1 MRTENDDAEAP
12 VADAQE
18 PADVED
24 FDDLEDDEARA
35 GRGGGRAGRR
45 KRRTRWTGPRKRWV
59 PIAVL
64 VVVAIGSAALTWL
77 LTTIFEHR
85 QEAKSPFTQV
95 VQLTDTTYDP
105 AVWGQNFP
113 IQYEQ
118 YKKTVED
125 TDGDFIKVDPTADD
139 PREYHTVSRIDS
151 ETRAQRM
158 WRGYAFAVDYTEPRG
173 HEWALDDQKNTKR
186 TKPPFKQPG
195 TCLNCHAS
203 MPQVYDDL
211 GDGDRR
217 AGFDAVNAMSYDE
230 AVQHASSSIAC
241 IDCHDPK
248 TMELTITRPAF
259 IEGIK
264 QAKAAEGVA
273 DFDVNRDATNEEMRT
288 YVCAQC
294 HVEYYFA
301 GEGKTLTFPWKNG
314 LTVYDEMSY
323 YDEVGWTDFT
333 HEESGAP
340 ILKAQHPDFETWSQ
354 GIHAANG
361 VTCADCHMSYNREGA
376 SKVSNHQIMS
386 PMASE
391 DTINSSCLTCHHSSA
406 SEMRERVEGIQTRW
420 QSSLNVSFTALDAL
434 ITDITT
440 AAGNG
445 SATEAQLATARDYQ
459 RKAQFIVD
467 YSFSEN
473 GRGFHAPAYSIS
485 ILNQATD
492 WARSG
497 QLALRGVE
505 VDNGVAPA
513 VSEQHLPTG
522 KK

>member
-1 MRTENDDAEAP
+1 MSTENDDAEVP
-12 VADAQE
+12 VTDAE
-18 PADVED
+18 KPADVED
-24 FDDLEDDEARA
+24 FDDDADTRA
-35 GRGGGRAGRR
+35 DRREKHAGRR
-45 KRRTRWTGPRKRWV
+45 RRRKRWTGPRRRWV
-59 PIAVL
+59 PVAVL

-77 LTTIFEHR
+77 LTTIVEHK
-85 QEAKSPFTQV
+85 QEAKWPFAQV

-105 AVWGQNFP
+105 AVWGENFP

-118 YKKTVED
+118 YKKTIED
-125 TDGDFIKVDPTADD
+125 TDGDFIKVDPTAED
-139 PREYHTVSRIDS
+139 PREYHTISRIDS
-151 ETRAQRM
+151 ETRAKRM

-173 HEWALDDQKNTKR
+173 HEWALEDQKNTKR
-186 TKPPFKQPG
+186 TAPRFKQPG

-203 MPQVYDDL
+203 MPEIYDEL
-211 GDGDRR
+211 GNGDRK
-217 AGFDAVNAMSYDE
+217 AGFDAMNAMSYDE
-230 AVQHASSSIAC
+230 AFEHASSSIAC

-259 IEGIK
+259 MEGIK
-264 QAKAAEGVA
+264 QAKAAEGIT
-273 DFDVNRDATNEEMRT
+273 DYDVNRDATNEEMRT

-301 GEGKTLTFPWKNG
+301 GEGKTLTFPWSKG

-445 SATEAQLATARDYQ
+445 SATEEQLATARDYQ

-513 VSEQHLPTG
+513 IPEQHLPTG
-522 KK
+522 KKK

>member
-1 MRTENDDAEAP
+1 MSTENDDAEVP
-12 VADAQE
+12 VTDAE
-18 PADVED
+18 KPADVED
-24 FDDLEDDEARA
+24 FDDDADTRA
-35 GRGGGRAGRR
+35 DRREKHAGRR
-45 KRRTRWTGPRKRWV
+45 KRRKRWTGPRRRWV

-77 LTTIFEHR
+77 LTTIVEHK
-85 QEAKSPFTQV
+85 QEAKWPFAQV

-105 AVWGQNFP
+105 AVWGENFP

-118 YKKTVED
+118 YKKTIED
-125 TDGDFIKVDPTADD
+125 TDGDFIKVTPTAED
-139 PREYHTVSRIDS
+139 PREYHTISRIDS
-151 ETRAQRM
+151 ETRAKRM

-173 HEWALDDQKNTKR
+173 HEWALDDQRYTGR
-186 TKPPFKQPG
+186 TAPRFKQPG

-203 MPQVYDDL
+203 MPEIYDEL
-211 GDGDRR
+211 GNGDRK
-217 AGFDAVNAMSYDE
+217 AGFDAMNAMTYGE
-230 AVQHASSSIAC
+230 AVEHASSSIAC

-259 IEGIK
+259 MEGIK
-264 QAKAAEGVA
+264 QAKAAEGIT
-273 DFDVNRDATNEEMRT
+273 DYDVNRDATNEEMRT

-301 GEGKTLTFPWKNG
+301 GEGKTLTFPWSKG
-314 LTVYDEMSY
+314 LTVYDEMNY

-340 ILKAQHPDFETWSQ
+340 ILKAQHPDFETWAQ

-361 VTCADCHMSYNREGA
+361 VTCADCHMAYNREGA

-445 SATEAQLATARDYQ
+445 SATEEQLATARDYQ

-505 VDNGVAPA
+505 VQNGVAPA
-513 VSEQHLPTG
+513 IPEQHLPTG
-522 KK
+522 KKK

>member
-1 MRTENDDAEAP
+1 MSTENDDAEVP
-12 VADAQE
+12 VTDAE
-18 PADVED
+18 KPADVED
-24 FDDLEDDEARA
+24 FDDDADTRA
-35 GRGGGRAGRR
+35 DRREKHAGRR
-45 KRRTRWTGPRKRWV
+45 RRRKRWTGPRRRWV
-59 PIAVL
+59 PVAVL

-77 LTTIFEHR
+77 LTTIVEHK
-85 QEAKSPFTQV
+85 QEAKWPFAQV

-105 AVWGQNFP
+105 AVWGENFP

-118 YKKTVED
+118 YKKTIED
-125 TDGDFIKVDPTADD
+125 TDGDFIKVDPTAED
-139 PREYHTVSRIDS
+139 PREYHTISRIDS
-151 ETRAQRM
+151 ETRAKRM

-173 HEWALDDQKNTKR
+173 HEWALDDQRYTGR
-186 TKPPFKQPG
+186 TAPRFKQPG

-203 MPQVYDDL
+203 MPEIYDEL
-211 GDGDRR
+211 GNGDRK
-217 AGFDAVNAMSYDE
+217 AGFDAMNAMSYDE
-230 AVQHASSSIAC
+230 AFEHASSSIAC

-259 IEGIK
+259 MEGIK
-264 QAKAAEGVA
+264 QAKAAEGIT
-273 DFDVNRDATNEEMRT
+273 DYDVNRDATNEEMRT

-301 GEGKTLTFPWKNG
+301 GEGKTLTFPWSKG

-445 SATEAQLATARDYQ
+445 SATEEQLATARDYQ

-513 VSEQHLPTG
+513 IPEQHLPTG
-522 KK
+522 KKK

>member
-1 MRTENDDAEAP
+1 MSTENDDAEVP
-12 VADAQE
+12 VTDAE
-18 PADVED
+18 KPADVED
-24 FDDLEDDEARA
+24 FDDDADTRA
-35 GRGGGRAGRR
+35 DRREKHAGRR
-45 KRRTRWTGPRKRWV
+45 KRRKRWTGPRRRWV

-77 LTTIFEHR
+77 LTTIVEHK
-85 QEAKSPFTQV
+85 QEAKWPFAQV

-105 AVWGQNFP
+105 AVWGENFP

-118 YKKTVED
+118 YKKTIED
-125 TDGDFIKVDPTADD
+125 TDGDFIKVTPTAED
-139 PREYHTVSRIDS
+139 PREYHTISRIDS
-151 ETRAQRM
+151 ETRAKRM

-173 HEWALDDQKNTKR
+173 HEWALDDQRYTGR
-186 TKPPFKQPG
+186 TAPRFKQPG

-203 MPQVYDDL
+203 MPEIYDEL
-211 GDGDRR
+211 GNGDRK
-217 AGFDAVNAMSYDE
+217 AGFDAMNAMSYDE
-230 AVQHASSSIAC
+230 AFEHASSSIAC

-259 IEGIK
+259 MEGIK
-264 QAKAAEGVA
+264 QAKAAEGIT
-273 DFDVNRDATNEEMRT
+273 DYDVNRDATNEEMRT

-301 GEGKTLTFPWKNG
+301 GEGKTLTFPWSKG
-314 LTVYDEMSY
+314 LTVYDEMNY

-340 ILKAQHPDFETWSQ
+340 ILKAQHPDFETWAQ

-361 VTCADCHMSYNREGA
+361 VTCADCHMAYNREGA

-445 SATEAQLATARDYQ
+445 SATEEQLATARDYQ

-505 VDNGVAPA
+505 VQNGVAPA
-513 VSEQHLPTG
+513 IPEQHLPTG
-522 KK
+522 KKK

>member
-1 MRTENDDAEAP
+1 MSTENDDAEGP
-12 VADAQE
+12 VTDAE
-18 PADVED
+18 KPADVED
-24 FDDLEDDEARA
+24 FDDDADTRA
-35 GRGGGRAGRR
+35 DRREKHAGRR
-45 KRRTRWTGPRKRWV
+45 KRRKRWTGPRRRWV

-77 LTTIFEHR
+77 LTTIVEHK
-85 QEAKSPFTQV
+85 QEAKWPFAQV

-105 AVWGQNFP
+105 AVWGENFP

-118 YKKTVED
+118 YKKTIED
-125 TDGDFIKVDPTADD
+125 TDGDFIKVDPTAED
-139 PREYHTVSRIDS
+139 PREYHTISRIDS
-151 ETRAQRM
+151 ETRAKRM

-173 HEWALDDQKNTKR
+173 HEWALEDQKNTKR

-203 MPQVYDDL
+203 MPEIYDEL
-211 GDGDRR
+211 GNGDRK
-217 AGFDAVNAMSYDE
+217 AGFDAMNAMTYGE
-230 AVQHASSSIAC
+230 AVEHASSSIAC

-259 IEGIK
+259 MEGIK
-264 QAKAAEGVA
+264 QAKAAEGIT
-273 DFDVNRDATNEEMRT
+273 DYDVNRDATNEEMRT

-301 GEGKTLTFPWKNG
+301 GEGKTLTFPWSKG
-314 LTVYDEMSY
+314 LTVYDEMNY

-340 ILKAQHPDFETWSQ
+340 ILKAQHPDFETWAQ

-445 SATEAQLATARDYQ
+445 SATEEQLATARDYQ

-505 VDNGVAPA
+505 VQNGVAPA
-513 VSEQHLPTG
+513 IPEQHLPTG
-522 KK
+522 KKK

>member
-1 MRTENDDAEAP
+1 MSTENDDAEVP
-12 VADAQE
+12 VTDAE
-18 PADVED
+18 KPADVED
-24 FDDLEDDEARA
+24 FDDDADTRA
-35 GRGGGRAGRR
+35 DRRGKRAGRR
-45 KRRTRWTGPRKRWV
+45 KRWTGPRRRWV
-59 PIAVL
+59 PVAVL
-64 VVVAIGSAALTWL
+64 VVVAVGSAALTWL
-77 LTTIFEHR
+77 LTTIVEHK
-85 QEAKSPFTQV
+85 QEAKWPFAQV

-105 AVWGQNFP
+105 AVWGENFP

-118 YKKTVED
+118 YKKTIED
-125 TDGDFIKVDPTADD
+125 TDGDFVKVTPTAED
-139 PREYHTVSRIDS
+139 PREYHTLSRIDM
-151 ETRAQRM
+151 ETRAKRM

-173 HEWALDDQKNTKR
+173 HEWALEDQKNTKR

-203 MPQVYDDL
+203 MPEVYDEL
-211 GDGDRR
+211 GNGDRK
-217 AGFDAVNAMSYDE
+217 AGFDAMNAMSYGE
-230 AVQHASSSIAC
+230 AVEHASSSIAC

-259 IEGIK
+259 MEGIK
-264 QAKAAEGVA
+264 QAKAAEGIT
-273 DFDVNRDATNEEMRT
+273 DYDVNRDATNEEMRT

-301 GEGKTLTFPWKNG
+301 GEGKTLTFPWKKG
-314 LTVYDEMSY
+314 LTVYDAMDY

-333 HEESGAP
+333 HEESGAS

-361 VTCADCHMSYNREGA
+361 VTCADCHMAYNREGA

-459 RKAQFIVD
+459 RKAQFVVD

-513 VSEQHLPTG
+513 VPEQHLPTG

>member
-1 MRTENDDAEAP
+1 MSTENDDAEVP
-12 VADAQE
+12 VTDAE
-18 PADVED
+18 KPADVED
-24 FDDLEDDEARA
+24 FDDDADTRA
-35 GRGGGRAGRR
+35 DRREKHAGRR
-45 KRRTRWTGPRKRWV
+45 RRRKRWTGPRRRWV
-59 PIAVL
+59 PVAVL

-77 LTTIFEHR
+77 LTTIVEHK
-85 QEAKSPFTQV
+85 QEAKWPFAQV

-105 AVWGQNFP
+105 AVWGENFP

-118 YKKTVED
+118 YKKTIED
-125 TDGDFIKVDPTADD
+125 TDGDFIKVDPTAED
-139 PREYHTVSRIDS
+139 PREYHTISRIDS
-151 ETRAQRM
+151 ETRAKRM

-173 HEWALDDQKNTKR
+173 HEWALDDQRYTGR
-186 TKPPFKQPG
+186 TAPRFKQPG

-203 MPQVYDDL
+203 MPEIYDEL
-211 GDGDRR
+211 GNGDRK
-217 AGFDAVNAMSYDE
+217 AGFDAMNAMTYGE
-230 AVQHASSSIAC
+230 AVEHASSSIAC

-259 IEGIK
+259 MEGIK
-264 QAKAAEGVA
+264 QAKAAEGIT
-273 DFDVNRDATNEEMRT
+273 DYDVNRDATNEEMRT

-301 GEGKTLTFPWKNG
+301 GEGKTLTFPWSKG
-314 LTVYDEMSY
+314 LTVYDEMNY

-445 SATEAQLATARDYQ
+445 SATEEQLATARDYQ

-513 VSEQHLPTG
+513 IPEQHLPTG
-522 KK
+522 KKK

>member
-1 MRTENDDAEAP
+1 MSTENDDAEVP
-12 VADAQE
+12 VTDAE
-18 PADVED
+18 KPADVED
-24 FDDLEDDEARA
+24 FDDDADTRA
-35 GRGGGRAGRR
+35 DRREKHAGRR
-45 KRRTRWTGPRKRWV
+45 RRRKRWTGPRRRWV
-59 PIAVL
+59 PVAVL

-77 LTTIFEHR
+77 LTTIVEHK
-85 QEAKSPFTQV
+85 QEAKWPFAQV

-105 AVWGQNFP
+105 AVWGENFP

-118 YKKTVED
+118 YKKTIED
-125 TDGDFIKVDPTADD
+125 TDGDFIKVDPTAED
-139 PREYHTVSRIDS
+139 PREYHTISRIDS
-151 ETRAQRM
+151 ETRAKRM

-173 HEWALDDQKNTKR
+173 HEWALDDQRYTGR
-186 TKPPFKQPG
+186 TAPRFKQPG

-203 MPQVYDDL
+203 MPEIYDEL
-211 GDGDRR
+211 GNGDRK
-217 AGFDAVNAMSYDE
+217 AGFDAMNAMSYDE
-230 AVQHASSSIAC
+230 AFEHASSSIAC

-259 IEGIK
+259 MEGIK
-264 QAKAAEGVA
+264 QAKAAEGIT
-273 DFDVNRDATNEEMRT
+273 DYDVNRDATNEEMRT

-301 GEGKTLTFPWKNG
+301 GEGKTLTFPWSKG
-314 LTVYDEMSY
+314 LTVYDEMNY

-340 ILKAQHPDFETWSQ
+340 ILKAQHPDFETWAQ

-361 VTCADCHMSYNREGA
+361 VTCADCHMAYNREGA

-386 PMASE
+386 PMANE

-459 RKAQFIVD
+459 RKAQFVVD

-513 VSEQHLPTG
+513 VPEQHLPTG

>member
-1 MRTENDDAEAP
+1 MSTENDDAEVP
-12 VADAQE
+12 VTDAE
-18 PADVED
+18 KPADVED
-24 FDDLEDDEARA
+24 FDDDADTRA
-35 GRGGGRAGRR
+35 DRREKHAGRR
-45 KRRTRWTGPRKRWV
+45 RRRKRWTGPRRRWV
-59 PIAVL
+59 PVAVL

-77 LTTIFEHR
+77 LTTIVEHK
-85 QEAKSPFTQV
+85 QEAKWPFAQV

-105 AVWGQNFP
+105 AVWGENFP

-118 YKKTVED
+118 YKKTIED
-125 TDGDFIKVDPTADD
+125 TDGDFIKVDPTAED
-139 PREYHTVSRIDS
+139 PREYHTISRIDS
-151 ETRAQRM
+151 ETRAKRM

-173 HEWALDDQKNTKR
+173 HEWALDDQRYTGR
-186 TKPPFKQPG
+186 TAPRFKQPG

-203 MPQVYDDL
+203 MPEIYDEL
-211 GDGDRR
+211 GNGDRK
-217 AGFDAVNAMSYDE
+217 AGFDAMNAMSYDE
-230 AVQHASSSIAC
+230 AFEHASSSIAC

-259 IEGIK
+259 MEGIK
-264 QAKAAEGVA
+264 QAKAAEGIT
-273 DFDVNRDATNEEMRT
+273 DYDVNRDATNEEMRT

-301 GEGKTLTFPWKNG
+301 GEGKTLTFPWSKG

-340 ILKAQHPDFETWSQ
+340 ILKAQHPDFETWAQ

-445 SATEAQLATARDYQ
+445 SATEEQLATARDYQ

-513 VSEQHLPTG
+513 IPEQHLPTG
-522 KK
+522 KKK

>member
-1 MRTENDDAEAP
+1 MSTENDDAEVP
-12 VADAQE
+12 VTDAE
-18 PADVED
+18 KPADVED
-24 FDDLEDDEARA
+24 FDDDADTRA
-35 GRGGGRAGRR
+35 DRREKHAGRR
-45 KRRTRWTGPRKRWV
+45 RRRKRWTGPRRRWV
-59 PIAVL
+59 PVAVL

-77 LTTIFEHR
+77 LTTIVEHK
-85 QEAKSPFTQV
+85 QEAKWPFAQV

-105 AVWGQNFP
+105 AVWGENFP

-118 YKKTVED
+118 FKKTIED
-125 TDGDFIKVDPTADD
+125 TDGDFIKVDPTAED
-139 PREYHTVSRIDS
+139 PREYHTISRIDS
-151 ETRAQRM
+151 ETRAKRM

-173 HEWALDDQKNTKR
+173 HEWALDDQRYTGR
-186 TKPPFKQPG
+186 TAPRFKQPG

-203 MPQVYDDL
+203 MPEIYDEL
-211 GDGDRR
+211 GDGDRK
-217 AGFDAVNAMSYDE
+217 AGFDAMNAMSYDE
-230 AVQHASSSIAC
+230 AFEHASSSIAC

-259 IEGIK
+259 MEGIK
-264 QAKAAEGVA
+264 QAKAAEGIT
-273 DFDVNRDATNEEMRT
+273 DYDVNRDATNEEMRT

-301 GEGKTLTFPWKNG
+301 GEGKTLTFPWSKG
-314 LTVYDEMSY
+314 LTVYDEMNY

-340 ILKAQHPDFETWSQ
+340 ILKAQHPDFETWAQ

-445 SATEAQLATARDYQ
+445 SATEEQLATARDYQ

-505 VDNGVAPA
+505 VQNGVAPA
-513 VSEQHLPTG
+513 IPEQHLPTG
-522 KK
+522 KKK

>member
-1 MRTENDDAEAP
+1 MSTENDDAEVP
-12 VADAQE
+12 VTDAE
-18 PADVED
+18 KPADVED
-24 FDDLEDDEARA
+24 FDDDADTRA
-35 GRGGGRAGRR
+35 DRREKHAGRR
-45 KRRTRWTGPRKRWV
+45 RRRKRWTGPRRRWV
-59 PIAVL
+59 PVAVL

-77 LTTIFEHR
+77 LTTIVEHK
-85 QEAKSPFTQV
+85 QEAKWPFAQV

-105 AVWGQNFP
+105 AVWGENFP

-118 YKKTVED
+118 YKKTIED
-125 TDGDFIKVDPTADD
+125 TDGDFIKVDPTAED
-139 PREYHTVSRIDS
+139 PREYHTISRIDS
-151 ETRAQRM
+151 ETRAKRM

-173 HEWALDDQKNTKR
+173 HEWALDDQRYTGR
-186 TKPPFKQPG
+186 TAPRFKQPG

-203 MPQVYDDL
+203 MPEIYDEL
-211 GDGDRR
+211 GNGDRK
-217 AGFDAVNAMSYDE
+217 AGFDAMNAMTYGE
-230 AVQHASSSIAC
+230 AVEHASSSIAC

-259 IEGIK
+259 MEGIK
-264 QAKAAEGVA
+264 QAKAAEGIT
-273 DFDVNRDATNEEMRT
+273 DYDVNRDATNEEMRT

-301 GEGKTLTFPWKNG
+301 GEGKTLTFPWSKG
-314 LTVYDEMSY
+314 LTVYDEMNY

-445 SATEAQLATARDYQ
+445 SATEEQLATARDYQ

-505 VDNGVAPA
+505 VQNGVAPA
-513 VSEQHLPTG
+513 IPEQHLPTG
-522 KK
+522 KKK

>member
-1 MRTENDDAEAP
+1 MSTENDDAEVP
-12 VADAQE
+12 VTDAE
-18 PADVED
+18 KPADVED
-24 FDDLEDDEARA
+24 FDDDADTRA
-35 GRGGGRAGRR
+35 DRREKHAGRR
-45 KRRTRWTGPRKRWV
+45 KRRKRWTGPRRRWV
-59 PIAVL
+59 PVAVL

-77 LTTIFEHR
+77 LTTIVEHK
-85 QEAKSPFTQV
+85 QEAKWPFAQV

-105 AVWGQNFP
+105 AVWGENFP

-118 YKKTVED
+118 YKKTIED
-125 TDGDFIKVDPTADD
+125 TDGDFIKVTPTAED
-139 PREYHTVSRIDS
+139 PREYHTISRIDS
-151 ETRAQRM
+151 ETRAKRM

-173 HEWALDDQKNTKR
+173 HEWALDDQRYTGR
-186 TKPPFKQPG
+186 TAPRFKQPG

-203 MPQVYDDL
+203 MPEIYDEL
-211 GDGDRR
+211 GNGDRK
-217 AGFDAVNAMSYDE
+217 AGFDAMNAMSYDE
-230 AVQHASSSIAC
+230 AFEHASSSIAC

-259 IEGIK
+259 MEGIK
-264 QAKAAEGVA
+264 QAKAAEGIT
-273 DFDVNRDATNEEMRT
+273 DYDVNRDATNEEMRT

-301 GEGKTLTFPWKNG
+301 GEGKTLTFPWSKG
-314 LTVYDEMSY
+314 LTVYDEMNY

-340 ILKAQHPDFETWSQ
+340 ILKAQHPDFETWAQ

-361 VTCADCHMSYNREGA
+361 VTCADCHMAYNREGA

-445 SATEAQLATARDYQ
+445 SATEEQLATARDYQ

-505 VDNGVAPA
+505 VQNGVAPA
-513 VSEQHLPTG
+513 IPEQHLPTG
-522 KK
+522 KKK

>member
-1 MRTENDDAEAP
+1 MSTENDDAEVP
-12 VADAQE
+12 VTDAE
-18 PADVED
+18 KPADVED
-24 FDDLEDDEARA
+24 FDDDADTRA
-35 GRGGGRAGRR
+35 DRREKHAGRR
-45 KRRTRWTGPRKRWV
+45 KRRKRWTGPRRRWV
-59 PIAVL
+59 PVAVL

-77 LTTIFEHR
+77 LTTIVEHK
-85 QEAKSPFTQV
+85 QEAKWPFAQV

-105 AVWGQNFP
+105 AVWGENFP

-118 YKKTVED
+118 YKKTIED
-125 TDGDFIKVDPTADD
+125 TDGDFIKVTPTAED
-139 PREYHTVSRIDS
+139 PREYHTISRIDS
-151 ETRAQRM
+151 ETRAKRM

-173 HEWALDDQKNTKR
+173 HEWALEDQKNTKR

-203 MPQVYDDL
+203 MPEIYDEL
-211 GDGDRR
+211 GNGDRK
-217 AGFDAVNAMSYDE
+217 AGFDAMNAMSYGE
-230 AVQHASSSIAC
+230 AVEHASSSIAC

-259 IEGIK
+259 MEGIK
-264 QAKAAEGVA
+264 QAKAAEGIT
-273 DFDVNRDATNEEMRT
+273 DYDVNRDATNEEMRT

-301 GEGKTLTFPWKNG
+301 GEGKTLTFPWSKG
-314 LTVYDEMSY
+314 LTVYDEMNY

-340 ILKAQHPDFETWSQ
+340 ILKAQHPDFETWAQ

-361 VTCADCHMSYNREGA
+361 VTCADCHMAYNREGA

-445 SATEAQLATARDYQ
+445 SATEEQLATARDYQ

-505 VDNGVAPA
+505 VQNGVAPA
-513 VSEQHLPTG
+513 IPEQHLPTG
-522 KK
+522 KKK

>member
-1 MRTENDDAEAP
+1 MSTENDDAEVP
-12 VADAQE
+12 VTDAE
-18 PADVED
+18 KPADVED
-24 FDDLEDDEARA
+24 FDDDADTRA
-35 GRGGGRAGRR
+35 DRREKHAGRR
-45 KRRTRWTGPRKRWV
+45 RRRKRWTGPRRRWV
-59 PIAVL
+59 PVAVL

-77 LTTIFEHR
+77 LTTIVEHK
-85 QEAKSPFTQV
+85 QEAKWPFAQV

-105 AVWGQNFP
+105 AVWGENFP

-118 YKKTVED
+118 YKKTIED
-125 TDGDFIKVDPTADD
+125 TDGDFIKVDPTAED
-139 PREYHTVSRIDS
+139 PREYHTISRIDS
-151 ETRAQRM
+151 ETRAKRM

-173 HEWALDDQKNTKR
+173 HEWALDDQRYTGR
-186 TKPPFKQPG
+186 TAPRFKQPG

-203 MPQVYDDL
+203 MPEIYDEL
-211 GDGDRR
+211 GNGDRK
-217 AGFDAVNAMSYDE
+217 AGFDAMNAMSYDE
-230 AVQHASSSIAC
+230 AFEHASSSIAC

-259 IEGIK
+259 MEGIK
-264 QAKAAEGVA
+264 QAKAAEGIT
-273 DFDVNRDATNEEMRT
+273 DYDVNRDATNEEMRT

-301 GEGKTLTFPWKNG
+301 GEGKTLTFPWSKG
-314 LTVYDEMSY
+314 LTVYDEMNY

-445 SATEAQLATARDYQ
+445 SATEEQLATARDYQ

-505 VDNGVAPA
+505 VQNGVAPA
-513 VSEQHLPTG
+513 IPEQHLPTG
-522 KK
+522 KKK

>member
-1 MRTENDDAEAP
+1 MSTENDDAEVP
-12 VADAQE
+12 VTDAE
-18 PADVED
+18 KPADVED
-24 FDDLEDDEARA
+24 FDDDADTRA
-35 GRGGGRAGRR
+35 DRREKHAGRR
-45 KRRTRWTGPRKRWV
+45 KRRKRWTGPRRRWV
-59 PIAVL
+59 PVAVL

-77 LTTIFEHR
+77 LTTIVEHK
-85 QEAKSPFTQV
+85 QEAKWPFAQV

-105 AVWGQNFP
+105 AVWGENFP

-118 YKKTVED
+118 YKKTIED
-125 TDGDFIKVDPTADD
+125 TDGDFIKVTPTAED
-139 PREYHTVSRIDS
+139 PREYHTISRIDS
-151 ETRAQRM
+151 ETRAKRM

-173 HEWALDDQKNTKR
+173 HEWALDDQRYTGR
-186 TKPPFKQPG
+186 TAPRFKQPG

-203 MPQVYDDL
+203 MPEIYDEL
-211 GDGDRR
+211 GNGDRK
-217 AGFDAVNAMSYDE
+217 AGFDAMNAMSYDE
-230 AVQHASSSIAC
+230 AFEHASSSIAC

-259 IEGIK
+259 MEGIK
-264 QAKAAEGVA
+264 QAKAAEGIT
-273 DFDVNRDATNEEMRT
+273 DYDVNRDATNEEMRT

-301 GEGKTLTFPWKNG
+301 GEGKTLTFPWKKG
-314 LTVYDEMSY
+314 LTVYDAMDY

-361 VTCADCHMSYNREGA
+361 VTCADCHMAYNREGA

-445 SATEAQLATARDYQ
+445 SATEEQLATARDYQ

-505 VDNGVAPA
+505 VQNGVAPA
-513 VSEQHLPTG
+513 IPEQHLPTG
-522 KK
+522 KKK